1 MTISMALFIFSA
13 QLLAYTVKG
22 LIGFGNPL
30 ISAPILSMGLDNVV
44 ITPGTLL
51 LDCPVNAWITWKNRR
66 SFQWRRILPLLAA
79 NFCGVIPGTLL
90 LRFSMPWIIKTVLGV
105 IVVFLGLE
113 MATRSLRPVKPDR
126 KDRPWLRL
134 VVSAFSGVCAGLFGI
149 NMFIVAYLQRTA
161 KDYSEFKGS
170 MCFLFFGENAVRVV
184 TYLVTGLFTGPVL
197 LFALVSVPAAVLAM
211 ALAARLGPRL
221 EEGKLQKGAIV
232 LFLLG
237 GDSLVLNVISMVLFG
252 VAIGVLICFLGG
264 LMAVDIVPRNATG
277 AALGVVGMAS
287 YIAAGLQDVISG
299 TLIENFKTVSGDVV
313 TYDFLPVS
321 IFWIGASI
329 LSFVLAL
336 FVWNV
341 KPAE

>member
-90 LRFSMPWIIKTVLGV
+90 LRFSMPWVIKTVLGV
-105 IVVFLGLE
+105 VVVLLGLE

-134 VVSAFSGVCAGLFGI
+134 AVSAFSGVCAGLFGI

-161 KDYSEFKGS
+161 RDYSEFKGS

-184 TYLVTGLFTGPVL
+184 TYLVTDLFTGPVL
-197 LFALVSVPAAVLAM
+197 LFALASVPAAVLAM
-211 ALAARLGPRL
+211 GLAAWLGPRL
-221 EEGKLQKGAIV
+221 EEEKLQKGAIV

-237 GDSLVLNVISMVLFG
+237 G
-252 VAIGVLICFLGG
+252 
-264 LMAVDIVPRNATG
+264 
-277 AALGVVGMAS
+277 
-287 YIAAGLQDVISG
+287 
-299 TLIENFKTVSGDVV
+299 
-313 TYDFLPVS
+313 VS
-321 IFWIGASI
+321 II
-329 LSFVLAL
+329 
-336 FVWNV
+336 V
-341 KPAE
+341 KSVVFHT